1 MTRIQR
7 LDDEIEQCITKAVR
21 AGQNILYWT
30 RINDELISKIK
41 RLEKL
46 KKIAIKAERERQRLR
61 KRRRSWFY
69 LPGMLNTVNG
79 RVVKQNEIIKKA
91 G

>member
-1 MTRIQR
+1 MTRIQK

-21 AGQNILYWT
+21 AGQNIIYWT
-30 RINDELISKIK
+30 RISDELAGKIK

-46 KKIAIKAERERQRLR
+46 KKMAIKAERERQRFR
-61 KRRRSWFY
+61 KRRRLWFY
-69 LPGMLNTVNG
+69 LPGMINTVTG
-79 RVVKQNEIIKKA
+79 RTVKQETVRKV